1 MNGSR
6 PGRSGACR
14 VLVVD
19 SNEELARALCYA
31 IDTEPDLV
39 SVGYCCSG
47 KEALLKACAS
57 AADIMLLDFNL
68 SDRNALAV
76 LDEAKETAATVGII
90 VFTGHALPELAH
102 EARAHGAAGFV
113 VKGIAFDEL
122 VVEIMRIFVE
132 RAATIAGRR
141 LILPAQ

>member
-1 MNGSR
+1 MNNSRQDGSG
-6 PGRSGACR
+6 PCR

-31 IDTEPDLV
+31 IGTEPVLV
-39 SVGYCCSG
+39 SVGFCCSG
-47 KEALLKACAS
+47 KEALLKARTS

-68 SDRNALAV
+68 GDRNALAV

-102 EARAHGAAGFV
+102 EARTHGAAGFV
-113 VKGIAFDEL
+113 VKGIAFDDL
-122 VVEIMRIFVE
+122 VKEIMRISAE
-132 RAATIAGRR
+132 RAATIA
-141 LILPAQ
+141 

>member
-1 MNGSR
+1 MNNSRLDGSG
-6 PGRSGACR
+6 PCR

-31 IDTEPDLV
+31 IDTESDIV
-39 SVGYCCSG
+39 SVGFCCSG
-47 KEALLKACAS
+47 KEALLKARAS

-90 VFTGHALPELAH
+90 VFTGHALPELAC

-113 VKGIAFDEL
+113 VKGIAFDDL
-122 VVEIMRIFVE
+122 VKEIMRIFAE
-132 RAATIAGRR
+132 RAATIA
-141 LILPAQ
+141 

>member
-1 MNGSR
+1 MNDSS
-6 PGRSGACR
+6 PGRSGTCR
-14 VLVVD
+14 VIVVD

-31 IDTEPDLV
+31 IEAEPDLV
-39 SVGYCCSG
+39 SLGYCCSG
-47 KEALLKACAS
+47 KEALLKAYAS

-90 VFTGHALPELAH
+90 VFTGLALPELAH
-102 EARAHGAAGFV
+102 EARAHGAAGFI

-122 VVEIMRIFVE
+122 VVEILRIFAE
-132 RAATIAGRR
+132 RSATIAGRR
-141 LILPAQ
+141 

>member
-1 MNGSR
+1 MNNSS
-6 PGRSGACR
+6 PGRSGSGGCR

-47 KEALLKACAS
+47 EGALLKACAS

-68 SDRNALAV
+68 GDRNALAV

-90 VFTGHALPELAH
+90 VFTGHALPELAR

-122 VVEIMRIFVE
+122 VVEIMRIFAE
-132 RAATIAGRR
+132 RAAMIAGR
-141 LILPAQ
+141 